1 MKFAVVTKPTR
12 GGASRPVPTT
22 ERKQSMNLTKI
33 KKFARF
39 VIDAVLFAFA
49 TLVAFIFIMAWI
61 IICTI

>member
-1 MKFAVVTKPTR
+1 
-12 GGASRPVPTT
+12 
-22 ERKQSMNLTKI
+22 MNLTKI